1 MTFYKVKQIKIIH
14 ILVIFIFSL
23 VKMGHNMHI

>member
-23 VKMGHNMHI
+23 VKMSDNMHI